1 MWGLWAIPEN
11 VSTYGGDI
19 DFLFRV
25 IDWITTITFIL
36 VAGAMVVFL
45 IKYRHREGRR
55 ATYTHGHTGLEIVWT
70 IVPAAILVI
79 LFGMGQSTWARI
91 KMEVPPS
98 DVVVEVMG
106 KQFNWEVTYPGPD
119 GKFGTADDYKI
130 DNEVHVP
137 VNKNVKVIL
146 KAREVI
152 HSFFLPN
159 ARLKQDTLPGR
170 EIVAWFNITKPGK
183 YEIPCAELCGFGHS
197 GMRGWLFV
205 HTPEEYAKWVKETW
219 PAAAG
224 EAPPA
229 QQSPK
234 PGS

>member
-1 MWGLWAIPEN
+1 MFGLWALPEN

-36 VAGAMVVFL
+36 VAVALVTFL
-45 IKYRHREGRR
+45 VKYRHREGRR
-55 ATYTHGHTGLEIVWT
+55 ATYTHGNTTLEVIWT
-70 IVPAAILVI
+70 IVPAVILVV
-79 LFGMGQSTWARI
+79 LFLMSQGTWAKI
-91 KMEVPPS
+91 KIQAPPS

-137 VNKNVKVIL
+137 VNKNVRVIL
-146 KAREVI
+146 KSREVI
-152 HSFFLPN
+152 HSFFLPQL
-159 ARLKQDTLPGR
+159 RLKQDTVPGR
-170 EIVAWFNITKPGK
+170 EIVAWFNATKPGK

-197 GMRGWLFV
+197 GMKGWLFV
-205 HTPEEYAKWVKETW
+205 HTPEEYGEWVKETW
-219 PAAAG
+219 PAAA
-224 EAPPA
+224 EAQPA
-229 QQSPK
+229 QQRS
-234 PGS
+234 

>member
-1 MWGLWAIPEN
+1 MFGLWALPEN

-36 VAGAMVVFL
+36 VAVALVTFL
-45 IKYRHREGRR
+45 VKYRHREGRR
-55 ATYTHGHTGLEIVWT
+55 ATYTHGNTTLEVIWT
-70 IVPAAILVI
+70 IVPAVILVV
-79 LFGMGQSTWARI
+79 LFLMSQGTWAKI
-91 KMEVPPS
+91 KIQAPPS

-137 VNKNVKVIL
+137 VNKNVRVIL
-146 KAREVI
+146 KSREVI
-152 HSFFLPN
+152 HSFFLPQL
-159 ARLKQDTLPGR
+159 RLKQDTVPGR
-170 EIVAWFNITKPGK
+170 EIVAWFNATKPGK

-205 HTPEEYAKWVKETW
+205 HTPEEYGEWMKETW
-219 PAAAG
+219 PAAA
-224 EAPPA
+224 AAQPA
-229 QQSPK
+229 QQRS
-234 PGS
+234 

>member
-1 MWGLWAIPEN
+1 MFGLWALPEN

-36 VAGAMVVFL
+36 VAVALVTFL
-45 IKYRHREGRR
+45 VKYRHREGRR
-55 ATYTHGHTGLEIVWT
+55 ATYTHGNTTLEVIWT
-70 IVPAAILVI
+70 IVPAVILVV
-79 LFGMGQSTWARI
+79 LFLMSQGTWAKI
-91 KMEVPPS
+91 KIQAPPS

-137 VNKNVKVIL
+137 VNKNVRVIL
-146 KAREVI
+146 KSREVI
-152 HSFFLPN
+152 HSFFLPQL
-159 ARLKQDTLPGR
+159 RLKQDTVPGR
-170 EIVAWFNITKPGK
+170 EIGAWFNPTKPGK

-205 HTPEEYAKWVKETW
+205 HTPEEYGEWMKETW
-219 PAAAG
+219 PAAA
-224 EAPPA
+224 AAQPA
-229 QQSPK
+229 QQRS
-234 PGS
+234 

>member
-1 MWGLWAIPEN
+1 MFGLWALPEN

-36 VAGAMVVFL
+36 VAVALVTFL
-45 IKYRHREGRR
+45 VKYRHREGRR
-55 ATYTHGHTGLEIVWT
+55 ATYTHGNTTLEVIWT
-70 IVPAAILVI
+70 IVPAVILVV
-79 LFGMGQSTWARI
+79 LFLMSQGTWAKI
-91 KMEVPPS
+91 KIQAPPS

-137 VNKNVKVIL
+137 VNKNIRVIL

-152 HSFFLPN
+152 HSFFVPQL
-159 ARLKQDTLPGR
+159 RLKQDTVPGR
-170 EIVAWFNITKPGK
+170 EIVAWFNATKPGK

-205 HTPEEYAKWVKETW
+205 HTPEEYGEWMKETW
-219 PAAAG
+219 PAAA
-224 EAPPA
+224 AAQPA
-229 QQSPK
+229 QQRS
-234 PGS
+234 